1 MKLYKFLIKIFSLPD
16 LRKRVLVVLF
26 ILSLTRLLAVIP
38 LPGVNVQ
45 QLLNFFGANQALN
58 LLNLFTG
65 GGLSNVSVA
74 LMGVGPYITASI
86 IFQLLS
92 YVIPSL
98 EAMQKEGEAGRQKI
112 NQYTRLATI
121 PLAIIQSFGTLTLLR
136 NSGVI
141 DSWNP
146 TSLLLMLVISTAGSI
161 LLMWMGELISEYGIG
176 NGVSLII
183 TLGII
188 AGFASSF
195 SNSIS
200 TLSFGN
206 EQVVNL
212 IGFLVISL
220 ITLAVVVI
228 VNEGVRNIP
237 VTYAKNIR
245 GQGLLGRANAK
256 LPIKINSA
264 GVIPI
269 IFAISIVLVPPV
281 AAQLFQNS
289 DIGWLANTSDFILK
303 VFDQS
308 HWFYSTLYFAMVF
321 AFTYFYTFI
330 IIKPEDMAENLQRQ
344 GGFIPGV
351 RPGNDTAKYIYDTVN
366 KLTFPGALF
375 LATIAV
381 LPVVI
386 QNLTSIETLS
396 LGGTSILI
404 VVSVSLET
412 LRQLETQI
420 ATRTYE
426 SNI

>member
-1 MKLYKFLIKIFSLPD
+1 MLLA
-16 LRKRVLVVLF
+16 
-26 ILSLTRLLAVIP
+26 LTRLLAVVP

-45 QLLNFFGANQALN
+45 QLVNFFDTNEALN

-92 YVIPSL
+92 YTIPSL

-112 NQYTRLATI
+112 NQYTRLTTV
-121 PLAIIQSFGTLTLLR
+121 PLAIIQSFGMLTILR
-136 NSGVI
+136 NSGI
-141 DSWNP
+141 IESWNP
-146 TSLLLMLVISTAGSI
+146 TSLLLMLAVSTAGSI
-161 LLMWMGELISEYGIG
+161 MLMWIGELISEYGIG

-195 SNSIS
+195 TNTLS

-206 EQVVNL
+206 EQVINL

-228 VNEGVRNIP
+228 VNEGVRNIS
-237 VTYAKNIR
+237 VTYAKNVR
-245 GQGLLGRANAK
+245 GGGLLGRANAK

-269 IFAISIVLVPPV
+269 IFAISVVLVPPV
-281 AAQLFQNS
+281 LAQLFKNADQV
-289 DIGWLANTSDFILK
+289 WLVNTCNFILK
-303 VFDQS
+303 IFDHS
-308 HWFYSTLYFAMVF
+308 HWFYSVLYFVMVF

-351 RPGNDTAKYIYDTVN
+351 RPGNETAKYIYDVVN
-366 KLTFPGALF
+366 RLTFPGAMF
-375 LATIAV
+375 LATIAI

-386 QNLTSIETLS
+386 QNMTSIQTLS

-420 ATRTYE
+420 STRTYDN
-426 SNI
+426 NI